1 MPLTGHSQKENLL
14 SVHYAARGMA
24 GVFFCLAMP
33 NSTAGMPAAPL
44 QASSVHVHGC
54 AHKSHGGVNRRFSLL
69 SAFHENL
76 INHAWAR

>member
-33 NSTAGMPAAPL
+33 NSTAGMPAAP
-44 QASSVHVHGC
+44 AAGVISPC
-54 AHKSHGGVNRRFSLL
+54 AWLRAQEPWWR
-69 SAFHENL
+69 
-76 INHAWAR
+76 